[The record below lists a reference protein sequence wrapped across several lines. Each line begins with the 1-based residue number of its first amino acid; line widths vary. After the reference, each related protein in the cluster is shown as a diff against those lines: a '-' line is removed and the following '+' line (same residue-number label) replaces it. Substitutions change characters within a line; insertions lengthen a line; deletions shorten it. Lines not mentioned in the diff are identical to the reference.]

1 MDRLRTLDLFV
12 RIVDR
17 GSFTAAAAELGI
29 SRPVATAAIRALE
42 ERLGTRLLERSTR
55 HVRPT
60 TDGQTYCRSAR
71 AILADLEDADRA
83 VSGTVSGTVRVDVPG
98 NIARA
103 LLLPALP
110 TLLRTHPD
118 LRILFGEGE
127 RLVDLLRE
135 GVDCVVRSG
144 TLASSDM
151 VARRVGAFEE
161 IVCAS
166 PAYLRSH
173 GTPETPDDL
182 DGHHCVGFVSSRT
195 GAVLPLEFQQ
205 NGVLRNVVL
214 PARVMV
220 TTGELGAEAACQGFG
235 LYQAPARR
243 FAPMLRSG
251 ALVEVLAPF
260 RTPPTPVSILHNSNR
275 QVPARLR
282 VVLDWLADTLQTAF
296 AVENRAD
303 TLDTPLGPVC

>member
-60 TDGQTYCRSAR
+60 TDGLTYCRSAR
-71 AILADLEDADRA
+71 SILAGLEDADRA
-83 VSGTVSGTVRVDVPG
+83 VGGSVSGTVRVDVPG
-98 NIARA
+98 NIART

-110 TLLRTHPD
+110 PLLRAHPG
-118 LRILFGEGE
+118 LQLLFGEGE
-127 RLVDLLRE
+127 RFVDLLRE

-144 TLASSDM
+144 TLVSSDM

-166 PAYLRSH
+166 PDYLRRH
-173 GTPETPDDL
+173 GTPATPDDL
-182 DGHHCVGFVSSRT
+182 DGHEAVGFVSSRT

-205 NGVLRNVVL
+205 NGVVREILLPSRVL
-214 PARVMV
+214 V
-220 TTGELGAEAACQGFG
+220 TTGGVGNEAACQGFG
-235 LYQAPARR
+235 LYQAPKRG
-243 FAPMLRSG
+243 FLPMLRAG
-251 ALVEVLAPF
+251 VLVEVLAGF
-260 RTPPTPVSILHNSNR
+260 RPPPTPVSVMHHSHR

-282 VVLDWLADTLQTAF
+282 VVLDWLADTLQA
-296 AVENRAD
+296 ALAEE
-303 TLDTPLGPVC
+303 LDTTPGSVP